1 MWMMGYSDGV
11 GEFNM
16 PPDSFNGR
24 KLRPLIP
31 RPLPSST
38 ANNNNN
44 NNNSSTP
51 TPPCLTRIHAT
62 DIFSLNHHHHHHL
75 GSHFVDQN
83 KREFNTPP
91 VVVSSR
97 WNPTPEQLRTLEEL
111 YRRGTRTPSAEQIQH
126 ITAQLRRYGK
136 IEGKNVFYWF
146 QNHKARERQKRRRQM
161 ELSSPDHHHEHNHSN
176 VHDIEIFERKDSTG
190 ANRTTTAYEVEQTKL
205 HNNNNNNNNN
215 NWPPSTNCS
224 TLSAHEESGGMQI
237 RAAKAGVAGCRPPP
251 GGWIQL
257 DERELIQH
265 RSRSFIER
273 NATWQQ
279 MMQLSC
285 PSHSTHPHQNLIN
298 SNTSTSSTTT
308 TTPAAAATRMDPKQ
322 LMMMSNFHDL
332 NIFIAP
338 YKENV
343 QGFGHGFDHFINT
356 TVNNGEDGDQSQTLQ
371 LFPLRSTTADGSFE
385 NNLDKANGVSLSTID
400 ANLIT
405 PCQYFEFLPL
415 KS

>member
-16 PPDSFNGR
+16 PADSFNGR

-38 ANNNNN
+38 VNNNH
-44 NNNSSTP
+44 NNSATP

-62 DIFSLNHHHHHHL
+62 DFFSLNHHHHHL

-161 ELSSPDHHHEHNHSN
+161 ELSSPDHEHHHNN
-176 VHDIEIFERKDSTG
+176 VQDIEIFERKDSTG
-190 ANRTTTAYEVEQTKL
+190 ANRTTAAYEVEQTKL
-205 HNNNNNNNNN
+205 HNNNN

-224 TLSAHEESGGMQI
+224 TLSAYEESGGMQI
-237 RAAKAGVAGCRPPP
+237 RGAKAGVAECRPPPP

-257 DERELIQH
+257 DDGELIQH
-265 RSRSFIER
+265 RSRSVMER

-285 PSHSTHPHQNLIN
+285 PSHTHLSDHHHNLIN
-298 SNTSTSSTTT
+298 SNISTSSTTASN
-308 TTPAAAATRMDPKQ
+308 TPAAARMDPKQ
-322 LMMMSNFHDL
+322 VMMMSNSSNIHDL

-343 QGFGHGFDHFINT
+343 HGFGHGFDRLINT

-371 LFPLRSTTADGSFE
+371 LFPLRSTTGDGSIE
-385 NNLDKANGVSLSTID
+385 NNQDKANEVSLSSID
-400 ANLIT
+400 ASLIT

-415 KS
+415 KN